1 MNGFRRGNGR
11 RGRDRRSSP
20 SLRPPTLMID
30 LLFGALMLFAFQ
42 MGDPNTKKVVTHPID
57 LPTDEIADTGQTMDL
72 LALVPVELK
81 GGGWVYET
89 NDGQRLTAEK
99 VAERVGPKKIA
110 PVLVLSKNISVQSY
124 VDAETPL
131 RKLGLKVGLSV
142 TTDKGKIQ

>member
-1 MNGFRRGNGR
+1 
-11 RGRDRRSSP
+11 
-20 SLRPPTLMID
+20 MID

-42 MGDPNTKKVVTHPID
+42 MGDPSTKKVVTHPID
-57 LPTDEIADTGQTMDL
+57 LPTDEIADKDKTTDL
-72 LALVPVELK
+72 LALVPVEIK

-89 NDGQRLTAEK
+89 NDGQRLTAEE

-142 TTDKGKIQ
+142 TPDKGKIQ